1 MDTLEKI
8 EKISL
13 NPGEYCEKIEAIIN
27 EDTYLHI
34 VSIWKVDWKN
44 MYKLFINLSYK
55 IDYTEKSRPIDC
67 VWTLEQCVDY
77 AYDELV
83 NRGFIL

>member
-44 MYKLFINLSYK
+44 MYKLL
-55 IDYTEKSRPIDC
+55 
-67 VWTLEQCVDY
+67 QQ
-77 AYDELV
+77 
-83 NRGFIL
+83 